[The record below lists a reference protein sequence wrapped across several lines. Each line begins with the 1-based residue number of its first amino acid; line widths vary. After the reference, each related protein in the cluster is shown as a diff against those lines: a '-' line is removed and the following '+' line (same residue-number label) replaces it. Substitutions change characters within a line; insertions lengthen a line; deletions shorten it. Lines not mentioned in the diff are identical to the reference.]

1 LTIPN
6 WENRAIKIK
15 ATRYPILATKLYI
28 PQPRPNL
35 VPRTRL
41 IEQLNKAVNH
51 KLTLISAPAGFGK
64 TTLLSKWISKSELSV
79 AWISLDK
86 GDNDPVH
93 FINYLIAA
101 LQDIQAN
108 IGKGILSLLQ
118 SPQQPPIESIMVDL
132 IKEFADITNNCVLV
146 LDDYHSIDIEKIHKI
161 VEFLID
167 RLPPQIRLVIATRVD
182 PTLPLARLRARTQ
195 LNELRVSDLS
205 FTHDETS
212 EFFNKIMNLAL
223 SSNDISILESRTEGW
238 IAGLQLAALS
248 MQDRQDIPDFIKTFA
263 GDDRHIVDYLAE
275 EVLNHQSEQIQNFLL
290 QTSILNRLSGSLC
303 DFVTNQKGGRKR
315 LEELER
321 ANLFILPLDNK
332 RRWYRYHHLFAD
344 LLQQRLHQT
353 NSALVPELHC
363 RASEWY
369 ELNKLRK
376 EAIEHA
382 LMAED
387 FKRAA
392 RLVEELSE
400 IIWQRGEPIRLFQ
413 WIKALPD
420 EYLISK
426 PNLCIFCAWDLVDKG
441 QHQSAERSL
450 QLAERAVDSINNEKT
465 VTPKDESK
473 KQHSLM
479 KRELQGRI
487 AAIRA
492 YMATSTGDMQSI
504 VKFSEQ
510 ALKCLNKGD
519 SAWRASVAISLGIAH
534 TFKGDNVSA
543 IKALSEAVAA
553 SKAAGNMHLYIV
565 ANFWLVVRLKY
576 LGQLSRAID
585 ICKHLFRVVNEE
597 KLTHT
602 ELGGGL
608 FAIWGELLYELNE
621 LDDALDYVKKGLIL
635 VEQGHHVGN
644 RGWAYFCLL
653 KTLFAKQ
660 DFSGVEESIRK
671 LEKLER
677 SSDVPSWV
685 THQTEAWKARIWL
698 TKGNLDRAV
707 NWAQGRGLRLDDDL
721 TPMREAEYIMFA
733 RILIAQGRLNEALGL
748 LERLSKEGEKNGRI
762 LSQIETLLVKALV
775 LRTQRNITEALVVFG
790 KALSLAEPGGYIR
803 IFLDEGPFIA
813 ELLEKILDAKAD
825 VPRAYVKKLLSA
837 FMLDKLIETEDG
849 LVEQLS
855 ERELEVLRLIAVGLS
870 NKKITEELFISLS
883 TVKTHLRNI
892 YSKLNVHSRTEAIFR
907 AKELEIL

>member
-1 LTIPN
+1 M
-6 WENRAIKIK
+6 
-15 ATRYPILATKLYI
+15 
-28 PQPRPNL
+28 
-35 VPRTRL
+35 
-41 IEQLNKAVNH
+41 IERLNKGVHH

-64 TTLLSKWISKSELSV
+64 TTLLSDWISKSETPA

-93 FINYLIAA
+93 FVNYLIAA

-132 IKEFADITNNCVLV
+132 IKEFADITNDCVLV

-161 VEFLID
+161 VEFLTD
-167 RLPPQIRLVIATRVD
+167 HLPPQLRLVIATRVD
-182 PTLPLARLRARTQ
+182 PPLPLARLRARTQ
-195 LNELRVSDLS
+195 LTELRVTDLS

-212 EFFNKIMNLAL
+212 EFFNKMMNLAL

-248 MQDRQDIPDFIKTFA
+248 MKGRQDIPDFIKTFA

-303 DFVTNQKGGRKR
+303 DFVTNQKDSQKR
-315 LEELER
+315 LAELER

-450 QLAERAVDSINNEKT
+450 QLSERAVDSIYNEKSIK
-465 VTPKDESK
+465 PKDEST
-473 KQHSLM
+473 KQHSIT

-510 ALKCLNKGD
+510 ALKCLHKGD

-534 TFKGDNVSA
+534 TFKGDVVPA

-553 SKAAGNMHLYIV
+553 SKAAGNVHLYLV
-565 ANFWLVVRLKY
+565 ANFWLVVRL
-576 LGQLSRAID
+576 
-585 ICKHLFRVVNEE
+585 
-597 KLTHT
+597 
-602 ELGGGL
+602 
-608 FAIWGELLYELNE
+608 
-621 LDDALDYVKKGLIL
+621 
-635 VEQGHHVGN
+635 
-644 RGWAYFCLL
+644 
-653 KTLFAKQ
+653 
-660 DFSGVEESIRK
+660 
-671 LEKLER
+671 
-677 SSDVPSWV
+677 
-685 THQTEAWKARIWL
+685 
-698 TKGNLDRAV
+698 
-707 NWAQGRGLRLDDDL
+707 
-721 TPMREAEYIMFA
+721 
-733 RILIAQGRLNEALGL
+733 
-748 LERLSKEGEKNGRI
+748 
-762 LSQIETLLVKALV
+762 
-775 LRTQRNITEALVVFG
+775 
-790 KALSLAEPGGYIR
+790 
-803 IFLDEGPFIA
+803 
-813 ELLEKILDAKAD
+813 
-825 VPRAYVKKLLSA
+825 
-837 FMLDKLIETEDG
+837 
-849 LVEQLS
+849 
-855 ERELEVLRLIAVGLS
+855 
-870 NKKITEELFISLS
+870 
-883 TVKTHLRNI
+883 
-892 YSKLNVHSRTEAIFR
+892 
-907 AKELEIL
+907 